1 MGKFLVGAGCVLIV
15 AGAAVMLLEAAAPGW
30 RGLPGDITLRRGN
43 LVLYFPI
50 TTCVVISIVLSVLLY
65 LLFGYRR

>member
-15 AGAAVMLLEAAAPGW
+15 AGGVVMLLETATGW

-43 LVLYFPI
+43 FVMYFPI
-50 TTCVVISIVLSVLLY
+50 ATSVVISIVLSVLLY